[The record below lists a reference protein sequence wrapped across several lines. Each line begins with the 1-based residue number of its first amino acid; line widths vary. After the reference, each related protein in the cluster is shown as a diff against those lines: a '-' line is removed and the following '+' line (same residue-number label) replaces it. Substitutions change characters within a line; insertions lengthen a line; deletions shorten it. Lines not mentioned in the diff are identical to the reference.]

1 MTLSELVLKRDPV
14 LILQAEAESQLEQLK
29 GELADI
35 DAEISLII
43 DPAIK
48 QARQLS
54 GKDTGT
60 VDVLVQ
66 GVMVKQVV
74 AKKVQWDQAELER
87 IRLLIRQHNDD
98 PDQYMDTKITYKVGE
113 KSYAAMPTAVREVFD
128 KARTVVPGAPIVKFD
143 LRVG

>member
-1 MTLSELVLKRDPV
+1 MTLSELVLKRDSV
-14 LILQAEAESQLEQLK
+14 LINQADAEAKLAQLK
-29 GELADI
+29 GELADV

-74 AKKVQWDQAELER
+74 AKKVQWDQAELGR

-98 PDQYMDTKITYKVGE
+98 PDQYMDTKTTYKVGE

-128 KARTVVPGAPIVKFD
+128 NARTIVPGTPIVKFD
-143 LRVG
+143 FRAG